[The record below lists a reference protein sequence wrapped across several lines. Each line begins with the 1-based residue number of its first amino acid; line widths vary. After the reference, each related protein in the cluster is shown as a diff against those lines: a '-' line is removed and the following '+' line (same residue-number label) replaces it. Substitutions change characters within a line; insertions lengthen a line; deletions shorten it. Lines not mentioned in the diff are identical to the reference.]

1 VTPAVLPYFQLG
13 PWDLGIVTIH
23 AFGVF
28 VCIGVILAEKLAVR
42 RAETIG
48 VDPAIMSRALG
59 YLLIAGFI
67 GGHVFG
73 LLFYD
78 PGKILSDPLSLLRV
92 WELQSS
98 YSGILGALIGLAIFS
113 YRHREQSIWRIADAA
128 AFALPVGWF
137 FGRVGC
143 AFAHDHPGYHSDFFL
158 AVAYP
163 DGPRH
168 DLGLYE
174 AFWWIA
180 IIALFFLLDR
190 IKPEL
195 RARYGFYPGLLALVY
210 APVRFALEL
219 LRTADVR
226 YFGLTPAQYT
236 SIAALALG
244 IFLLTTRRRTHH
256 ALDHVPVE
264 AATK

>member
-1 VTPAVLPYFQLG
+1 MLGVLPYFQLG

-28 VCIGVILAEKLAVR
+28 VCIGVTLSEKLAVKP
-42 RAETIG
+42 AVKLG
-48 VDPAIMSRALG
+48 VVPAIMSRALG
-59 YLLIAGFI
+59 YLLICGFV

-78 PGKILSDPLSLLRV
+78 PGKIIEDPLSILRV
-92 WELQSS
+92 WELQAS

-113 YRHREQSIWRIADAA
+113 YRHPQQSIWRIADAA

-143 AFAHDHPGYHSDFFL
+143 AFAHDHPGHRSDFFL
-158 AVAYP
+158 AVQYP

-180 IIALFFLLDR
+180 IIGIFFAIDR
-190 IKPEL
+190 AKPEL
-195 RARYGFYPGLLALVY
+195 KNRLGFYPGLLCLVY
-210 APVRFALEL
+210 APIRFSLEF
-219 LRTADVR
+219 LRSA
-226 YFGLTPAQYT
+226 
-236 SIAALALG
+236 
-244 IFLLTTRRRTHH
+244 
-256 ALDHVPVE
+256 
-264 AATK
+264 

>member
-1 VTPAVLPYFQLG
+1 MFGVLPYFQIG
-13 PWDLGIVTIH
+13 PWDLGVVTIH

-28 VCIGVILAEKLAVR
+28 VAIGVMLAERIAIW
-42 RAETIG
+42 RAEQLGIERA
-48 VDPAIMSRALG
+48 VMSRALG
-59 YLLIAGFI
+59 WLLICGFI

-73 LLFYD
+73 LLFYQ
-78 PGKILSDPLSLLRV
+78 PHKILEDPLSLIRV
-92 WELQSS
+92 WELQAS
-98 YSGILGALIGLAIFS
+98 YSGIIGALIGLAIFS
-113 YRHREQSIWRIADAA
+113 YRHPQVSIWSVADAA

-143 AFAHDHPGYHSDFFL
+143 AFAHDHPGLHSDFFL

-180 IIALFFLLDR
+180 IIAIFFLVDR
-190 IKPEL
+190 MRPEL
-195 RARYGFYPGLLALVY
+195 KDRVGFYPGLLCIVY
-210 APVRFALEL
+210 APIRFALEF

-226 YFGLTPAQYT
+226 YLGLTPAQYT
-236 SIAALALG
+236 SILVMGFG
-244 IFLLTTRRRTHH
+244 ILLLSRRWGTHDLVH
-256 ALDHVPVE
+256 DVPVE
-264 AATK
+264 AAPK